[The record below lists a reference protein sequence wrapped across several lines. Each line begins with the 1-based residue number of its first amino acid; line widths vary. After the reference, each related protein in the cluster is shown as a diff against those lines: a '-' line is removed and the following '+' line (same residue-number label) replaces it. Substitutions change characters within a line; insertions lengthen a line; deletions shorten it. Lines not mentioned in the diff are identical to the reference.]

1 LNIINEIME
10 ECAYGAIGEG
20 SSDAKKKQ
28 RERERVQIIAR
39 DH

>member
-20 SSDAKKKQ
+20 SSDAKKKTE
-28 RERERVQIIAR
+28 REREFRS
-39 DH
+39 

>member
-1 LNIINEIME
+1 ME

-28 RERERVQIIAR
+28 RERESS
-39 DH
+39 DHS

>member
-1 LNIINEIME
+1 ME

-20 SSDAKKKQ
+20 SSDAKKKT
-28 RERERVQIIAR
+28 ERERVQIIAR